1 VRDPVTAS
9 QDPSGTIERQIPC
22 DDQEPLVTPPEA
34 APAFQVPVERQ
45 LTNGLRVVVSPEH
58 SAPVI
63 CVAVYYG
70 VGMRLEPHGRT
81 GFAHLFEHLMFQ
93 GSPQMAKMELVGL
106 VQANGGLL
114 NGSTRTDFTN
124 YFEVMP
130 SHTLELAL
138 WMEADRMRGPVITQA
153 ELDNQRDVVKNEIR
167 VNVLNRPYGS
177 FPWIDMQERAF
188 TNWHNAHNG
197 YGDMVDLDAASL
209 EDVRSFFDAY
219 YSPANAVLVVVGDAE
234 PSEVFAMAH
243 RYFEEIPSSP
253 APRQAEIDEP
263 QQEEERRFSR
273 TDPLAPTPALAIA
286 YHTPPAGTPE
296 YYALGLL
303 HEALAEGDDALLHAE
318 LVSKRGYASEV
329 EGNINFLGHMHNAR
343 TPLLWCTTLVHDDEV
358 AAASIIEA
366 FDEVIEA
373 VRANGLDARTLARSR
388 TKARASLFG
397 TIADQY
403 IPGFGL
409 ADLLASFELIEGDA
423 NRVNDLEARF
433 AAVTPELVAEVAQQ
447 YLRRENRVILE
458 LRPGTVAEVPA

>member
-1 VRDPVTAS
+1 MTSPD
-9 QDPSGTIERQIPC
+9 
-22 DDQEPLVTPPEA
+22 A
-34 APAFQVPVERQ
+34 ALAFQVPVARHA
-45 LTNGLRVVVSPEH
+45 LANGLRVVVSPEH
-58 SAPVI
+58 SAPVV

-70 VGMRLEPHGRT
+70 VGMRLEPRGRT

-130 SHTLELAL
+130 AHTLELAL

-188 TNWHNAHNG
+188 KNWHNSHNG
-197 YGDMVDLDAASL
+197 YGDMIDLDAASL
-209 EDVRSFFDAY
+209 EDVRAFFDAY

-234 PSEVFAMAH
+234 PDDVFAMAQ
-243 RYFEEIPSSP
+243 RYFEDIPAAPRP
-253 APRQAEIDEP
+253 APPETAEP
-263 QQEEERRFSR
+263 PQEEELRFSR
-273 TDPLAPTPALAIA
+273 TDPLAPTPALALA

-303 HEALAEGDDALLHAE
+303 HQALAEGDDSLLHAE

-329 EGNINFLGHMHNAR
+329 DGGINFLGHMHNAQ
-343 TPLLWCTTLVHDDEV
+343 TPLLWCVTLVHDDEV
-358 AAASIIEA
+358 SADAIIEA
-366 FDEVIEA
+366 FDDVIEG
-373 VRANGLDARTLARSR
+373 VRQGGLDAGAFSRSL

-409 ADLLASFELIEGDA
+409 ADLLASFELFEGDA
-423 NRVNDLEARF
+423 SHVNELEARF
-433 AAVTPELVAEVAQQ
+433 ATVTPQLVAKVAEQ

-458 LRPGTVAEVPA
+458 LRPGASVEVNP

>member
-1 VRDPVTAS
+1 MTSGLDTAAS
-9 QDPSGTIERQIPC
+9 
-22 DDQEPLVTPPEA
+22 
-34 APAFQVPVERQ
+34 FQVPVARMT
-45 LTNGLRVVVSPEH
+45 LANGLRVVVSAEH
-58 SAPVI
+58 SAPVV

-70 VGMRLEPHGRT
+70 VGMRLEPRGRT

-177 FPWIDMQERAF
+177 FPWIDMQERAY

-197 YGDMVDLDAASL
+197 YGDMVDLDAASMA
-209 EDVRSFFDAY
+209 DVRAFFDAY
-219 YSPANAVLVVVGDAE
+219 YSPANAALVVVGDAE
-234 PSEVFAMAH
+234 PAEVFEMAQ
-243 RYFEEIPSSP
+243 RYFEGIPAAL
-253 APRQAEIDEP
+253 APPQAEIDEP
-263 QQEEERRFSR
+263 PQEEEKRFTR
-273 TDPLAPTPALAIA
+273 VDPLAPTPAIAIA

-329 EGNINFLGHMHNAR
+329 DGGINFLGHMHNAR
-343 TPLLWCTTLVHDDEV
+343 TPLLWCVTLVHDAEV
-358 AAASIIEA
+358 TADAILEA
-366 FDEVIEA
+366 FDA
-373 VRANGLDARTLARSR
+373 VMEGVREHGLDVGALARSR
-388 TKARASLFG
+388 TKARASLFS
-397 TIADQY
+397 TIAGY

-423 NRVNDLEARF
+423 SRVNDLDARF
-433 AAVTPELVAEVAQQ
+433 AAVTPELVAQVARD
-447 YLRRENRVILE
+447 YLKRENRVILE
-458 LRPGTVAEVPA
+458 LHAGAAVAAEGEADS

>member
-1 VRDPVTAS
+1 VTLSA
-9 QDPSGTIERQIPC
+9 
-22 DDQEPLVTPPEA
+22 EA
-34 APAFQVPVERQ
+34 AAFRVPVER
-45 LTNGLRVVVSPEH
+45 LTLANGLRVVVSPEH

-70 VGMRLEPHGRT
+70 VGMRLEPRGRT

-93 GSPQMAKMELVGL
+93 GSSQMAKMELVGL

-130 SHTLELAL
+130 SHTLDLAL

-209 EDVRSFFDAY
+209 TDARSFFDAY
-219 YSPANAVLVVVGDAE
+219 YSPANAVLVVVGDAD
-234 PSEVFAMAH
+234 PTEVFAIAR
-243 RYFEEIPSSP
+243 RYFETIPA
-253 APRQAEIDEP
+253 APPPPRAETAEP
-263 QQEEERRFSR
+263 PQEAERRFTR
-273 TDPLAPTPALAIA
+273 VDLLAPTPALAIA
-286 YHTPPAGTPE
+286 YHTPPAATPE

-303 HEALAEGDDALLHAE
+303 HQALAEGDDALLHAE

-329 EGNINFLGHMHNAR
+329 DGGINFLGHMHNAQ
-343 TPLLWCTTLVHDDEV
+343 TPLLWCVTLVHDSDV
-358 AAASIIEA
+358 TPDAILEA
-366 FDEVIEA
+366 FDAVIED
-373 VRANGLDARTLARSR
+373 VRAHGLDDGALSRSR

-409 ADLLASFELIEGDA
+409 ADLLASFELFEGDA
-423 NRVNDLEARF
+423 NRVNDLDARF
-433 AAVTPELVAEVAQQ
+433 AAVTPELVAAVARD
-447 YLRRENRVILE
+447 YLKRENRVILE
-458 LRPGTVAEVPA
+458 LHAGAATAVGAGS

>member
-1 VRDPVTAS
+1 MTLPA
-9 QDPSGTIERQIPC
+9 E
-22 DDQEPLVTPPEA
+22 
-34 APAFQVPVERQ
+34 APASFRVPVER
-45 LTNGLRVVVSPEH
+45 LTLANGLRVVVSSERT
-58 SAPVI
+58 SPVI

-70 VGMRLEPHGRT
+70 VGMRLEPRGRT

-93 GSPQMAKMELVGL
+93 GSPQMVKMELVGL

-138 WMEADRMRGPVITQA
+138 WMEADRMRGPVITQV

-209 EDVRSFFDAY
+209 ADVRAFFDTY
-219 YSPANAVLVVVGDAE
+219 YSPANAVLVVVGDAD
-234 PSEVFAMAH
+234 PSEVFALAR
-243 RYFEEIPSSP
+243 RYFEEIPATP
-253 APRQAEIDEP
+253 APPRAEIDEP
-263 QQEEERRFSR
+263 PQDAERRFSR
-273 TDPLAPTPALAIA
+273 VDPLAPAPALAIA
-286 YHTPPAGTPE
+286 YHTPPSGSPE

-303 HEALAEGDDALLHAE
+303 HQALAEGDDALLHAE

-329 EGNINFLGHMHNAR
+329 DGGINFLGHMHNAQ
-343 TPLLWCTTLVHDDEV
+343 TPLLWCVTLVHNDDVTTE
-358 AAASIIEA
+358 AILEA
-366 FDEVIEA
+366 FDDVIEG
-373 VRANGLDARTLARSR
+373 VRERGLDAGTLARAR
-388 TKARASLFG
+388 TKARASLYS

-423 NRVNDLEARF
+423 NRANDLDARF
-433 AAVTPELVAEVAQQ
+433 AAVTPELVAAVARD

-458 LRPGTVAEVPA
+458 LQAGAATTEGAAS

>member
-1 VRDPVTAS
+1 MA
-9 QDPSGTIERQIPC
+9 PS
-22 DDQEPLVTPPEA
+22 DAVA
-34 APAFQVPVERQ
+34 AFQVPVERAT
-45 LTNGLRVVVSPEH
+45 LANGLRVVVSPERA
-58 SAPVI
+58 APVV

-70 VGMRLEPHGRT
+70 VGMRLEPRGRT

-138 WMEADRMRGPVITQA
+138 WMEADRMRGPVITQT

-197 YGDMVDLDAASL
+197 YGDMVDLDAASMA
-209 EDVRSFFDAY
+209 DVREFFDTY
-219 YSPANAVLVVVGDAE
+219 YSPANAVLVVVGDAD
-234 PSEVFAMAH
+234 PSEVFAMAR
-243 RYFEEIPSSP
+243 RYFEGLP
-253 APRQAEIDEP
+253 AAPPPPEAEIGEP
-263 QQEEERRFSR
+263 RQEEERRFSR
-273 TDPLAPTPALAIA
+273 VDPLAPAPALAIA
-286 YHTPPAGTPE
+286 YHTPPVGTPE
-296 YYALGLL
+296 YYAMGLL
-303 HEALAEGDDALLHAE
+303 HQALAEGDDSLLHAE

-329 EGNINFLGHMHNAR
+329 DGGINFLGHMHNAR
-343 TPLLWCTTLVHDDEV
+343 TPLLWCVNLVHDTDVTPNE
-358 AAASIIEA
+358 IIEA
-366 FDEVIEA
+366 FDEVVE
-373 VRANGLDARTLARSR
+373 RLREHGLDAAALARAR
-388 TKARASLFG
+388 TKARASLFS

-409 ADLLASFELIEGDA
+409 ADLLAAFELIEGDA
-423 NRVNDLEARF
+423 SHVNELDARF
-433 AAVTPELVAEVAQQ
+433 KAVTPELVAEVARD

-458 LRPGTVAEVPA
+458 LHAGAPTGAEAVS

>member
-1 VRDPVTAS
+1 MADAS
-9 QDPSGTIERQIPC
+9 
-22 DDQEPLVTPPEA
+22 PPPDA
-34 APAFQVPVERQ
+34 TFRVPVERTTLQ
-45 LTNGLRVVVSPEH
+45 NGLRVVVSPEH
-58 SAPVI
+58 SAPVV

-70 VGMRLEPHGRT
+70 VGMRLEPRGRT

-93 GSPQMAKMELVGL
+93 GSPQMAKMELLGL
-106 VQANGGLL
+106 VHANGGLL

-130 SHTLELAL
+130 AHTLELAL
-138 WMEADRMRGPVITQA
+138 WMEADRMRGPVISQA

-209 EDVRSFFDAY
+209 EDARAFFAAY

-234 PSEVFAMAH
+234 PAEAFAMAR
-243 RYFEEIPSSP
+243 RYFEPIPAAPSP
-253 APRQAEIDEP
+253 APAEIEEP
-263 QQEEERRFSR
+263 PQEAERRASR
-273 TDPLAPTPALAIA
+273 VDPLAPAPALAVA

-296 YYALGLL
+296 YYAMGLL
-303 HEALAEGDDALLHAE
+303 HQALAEGDDSLLHAA
-318 LVSKRGYASEV
+318 LVAEHGFASEI
-329 EGNINFLGHMHNAR
+329 EGGINFLGHMHNAR
-343 TPLLWCTTLVHDDEV
+343 TPLLWCVNLIHDLDV
-358 AAASIIEA
+358 TPDAILDA
-366 FDEVIEA
+366 FDGVVEG
-373 VRANGLDARTLARSR
+373 VRERGLDAGALERAR
-388 TKARASLFG
+388 TKARASLYG

-409 ADLLASFELIEGDA
+409 ADLLASFELFEGDA
-423 NRVNDLEARF
+423 GRVNELDARF
-433 AAVTPELVAEVAQQ
+433 AAVTPELVAQVARD

-458 LRPGTVAEVPA
+458 LHAGAAAGGAA

>member
-1 VRDPVTAS
+1 MTSGLDTAAS
-9 QDPSGTIERQIPC
+9 
-22 DDQEPLVTPPEA
+22 
-34 APAFQVPVERQ
+34 FQVPVARMT
-45 LTNGLRVVVSPEH
+45 LANGLRVVVSAEH
-58 SAPVI
+58 SAPVV

-70 VGMRLEPHGRT
+70 VGMRLEPRGRT

-177 FPWIDMQERAF
+177 FPWIDMQERAY

-197 YGDMVDLDAASL
+197 YGDMVDLDAASMA
-209 EDVRSFFDAY
+209 DVRAFFDAY
-219 YSPANAVLVVVGDAE
+219 YSPANAALVVVGDAE
-234 PSEVFAMAH
+234 PAEVFEMAQ
-243 RYFEEIPSSP
+243 RYFEGIPA
-253 APRQAEIDEP
+253 APTPPQAQIEEP
-263 QQEEERRFSR
+263 PQEEEKRFTR
-273 TDPLAPTPALAIA
+273 VDPLAPTPAIAIA

-329 EGNINFLGHMHNAR
+329 DGGINFLGHMHNAR
-343 TPLLWCTTLVHDDEV
+343 TPLLWCVTLVHDAEV
-358 AAASIIEA
+358 SADAILEA
-366 FDEVIEA
+366 FDAVIEG
-373 VRANGLDARTLARSR
+373 VRERGLDAGALARSR
-388 TKARASLFG
+388 TKARASLFN
-397 TIADQY
+397 TIAGY

-423 NRVNDLEARF
+423 SRVNDLDARF
-433 AAVTPELVAEVAQQ
+433 AAVTSELVAQVARD
-447 YLRRENRVILE
+447 YLKRENRVILE
-458 LRPGTVAEVPA
+458 LHAGAAVAAESEAAS

>member
-1 VRDPVTAS
+1 MT
-9 QDPSGTIERQIPC
+9 
-22 DDQEPLVTPPEA
+22 PLDAVST
-34 APAFQVPVERQ
+34 FQVPVERAM
-45 LTNGLRVVVSPEH
+45 LANGLRVVVSPER
-58 SAPVI
+58 SAPVV

-70 VGMRLEPHGRT
+70 VGMRLEPRGRT

-138 WMEADRMRGPVITQA
+138 WMEADRMRGPVITQT

-197 YGDMVDLDAASL
+197 YGDMVDLDAASMA
-209 EDVRSFFDAY
+209 DVREFFNTY

-234 PSEVFAMAH
+234 PSEVFAMAR
-243 RYFEEIPSSP
+243 RYFEGIPAAPPPP
-253 APRQAEIDEP
+253 AAEIDEP
-263 QQEEERRFSR
+263 RQEEERRFSR
-273 TDPLAPTPALAIA
+273 VDPLAPAPALAIA

-296 YYALGLL
+296 YYAMGLL
-303 HEALAEGDDALLHAE
+303 HQALAEGDDSLLHAE

-329 EGNINFLGHMHNAR
+329 DGGINFLGHMHNAR
-343 TPLLWCTTLVHDDEV
+343 TPLLWCVNLVHDTDVTPNEIV
-358 AAASIIEA
+358 EA
-366 FDEVIEA
+366 FDEVVE
-373 VRANGLDARTLARSR
+373 RLRGHGLDAAALARAR
-388 TKARASLFG
+388 TKARASLFS

-409 ADLLASFELIEGDA
+409 ADLLAAFELIEGDA
-423 NRVNDLEARF
+423 SRVNELDARF
-433 AAVTPELVAEVAQQ
+433 EAVTPELVAEVARD

-458 LRPGTVAEVPA
+458 LRAGAATGAEVTP

>member
-1 VRDPVTAS
+1 MTPADTA
-9 QDPSGTIERQIPC
+9 T
-22 DDQEPLVTPPEA
+22 A
-34 APAFQVPVERQ
+34 AFRVPVER
-45 LTNGLRVVVSPEH
+45 LTLANGLRVVVSPER
-58 SAPVI
+58 SAPVV

-70 VGMRLEPHGRT
+70 VGMRLEPRGRT

-106 VQANGGLL
+106 VQTNGGLL

-209 EDVRSFFDAY
+209 ADARAFFDTY
-219 YSPANAVLVVVGDAE
+219 YSPANAVLVVVGDAD
-234 PSEVFAMAH
+234 PAEVFALAR
-243 RYFEEIPSSP
+243 RYFEAIPA
-253 APRQAEIDEP
+253 APPPPRAEIAEP
-263 QQEEERRFSR
+263 PQEAERRFSR
-273 TDPLAPTPALAIA
+273 VDPLAPTPALAIA
-286 YHTPPAGTPE
+286 YHTPPAATPE

-303 HEALAEGDDALLHAE
+303 HQALAEGDDSLLHAE
-318 LVSKRGYASEV
+318 LVSKRGYASEID
-329 EGNINFLGHMHNAR
+329 GGINFLGHMHNAQ
-343 TPLLWCTTLVHDDEV
+343 TPLLWCVTLMHDNDV
-358 AAASIIEA
+358 APDAIVQA

-373 VRANGLDARTLARSR
+373 VRTHGLEPAALARAR

-409 ADLLASFELIEGDA
+409 ADLLASFELFEGDA
-423 NRVNDLEARF
+423 NRVNDLDARF
-433 AAVTPELVAEVAQQ
+433 AAVTPELVAQVARE
-447 YLRRENRVILE
+447 YLRPENRVLLE
-458 LRPGTVAEVPA
+458 LHAGAATTEAAS